1 MLSIKLKK
9 HGKNIAYK
17 KSSVYLPPRH
27 RKNLTEINLTNMEA
41 PDSKPYVIGLDLGGT
56 NSVFGSGTTSSSW
69 RSSQLHPHGE
79 AHNFILMEKLTHG
92 KEATRAAKAA
102 IRLLLPYM
110 GDGVK
115 TITTDNGSEC
125 GAHEA
130 ITKALGVKTI
140 TTDNGSEC
148 GAHEAITKALN
159 GSELCAH
166 YTITKALGGET
177 VYFAD
182 SYCSWQKGAI
192 VAERCNRERQQTH
205 QAIQP
210 RRLLLLMAE
219 RCNRERQQTHRA
231 IHQAIHPR
239 RLLLLMAERCNRER
253 QQTHRAIQP
262 KRHGLR

>member
-1 MLSIKLKK
+1 
-9 HGKNIAYK
+9 
-17 KSSVYLPPRH
+17 
-27 RKNLTEINLTNMEA
+27 MEA
-41 PDSKPYVIGLDLGGT
+41 PDSKPYVIGLDIGGT
-56 NSVFGSGTTSSSW
+56 NSVFGIGTTSFLW
-69 RSSQLHPHGE
+69 RSSPREVGH
-79 AHNFILMEKLTHG
+79 
-92 KEATRAAKAA
+92 TRSKSRHKAA
-102 IRLLLPYM
+102 TSLYGRWREDHHHRQRQRVRRTLYNHK
-110 GDGVK
+110 GTGVK

-239 RLLLLMAERCNRER
+239 RLLLLMAERSNRER
-253 QQTHRAIQP
+253 QQTHQAIHP
-262 KRHGLR
+262 KRYGLR